1 MVAPAQQGPCGDARS
16 TCAGRHSAWLRK
28 VKSDRAMLRWL
39 VESGTRYFTID
50 FDEQVFYYA
59 HSSATRNMSHLTS
72 FKDILYAERFP
83 RHAGFCV
90 STEGRTYE
98 MYSMSNADA
107 EQWVHAFNAASRL
120 GQVRVPILSRATD
133 ERMARAAAARRE
145 RARAKPPLEDPR
157 PRGQDNDSG
166 GTPHDRPAEQAR
178 DTSESSAHAAFLA
191 ESQACNAHED
201 VGPPSR
207 GADQPARRAQ
217 ESTVPGAPNCGRHGQ
232 AARCEGSGEDQGC
245 NRPQLRAEEEALHLA
260 AGRTRRGN
268 HAAGDKA
275 AGRFVHE
282 LGTCTTQAKRFSEGL
297 FLHWKKAERKDEPR
311 VACWSFLFFTFTQPC
326 TRSSTFPA
334 SCRSDAP

>member
-1 MVAPAQQGPCGDARS
+1 MVAPAQQGPCDDARGA
-16 TCAGRHSAWLRK
+16 CAGHYSAWLRK

-59 HSSATRNMSHLTS
+59 HSSATRNMSHVTS

-83 RHAGFCV
+83 RHAGFIV

-98 MYSMSNADA
+98 LYSMSNADA

-120 GQVRVPILSRATD
+120 GQLRIPVLSRATD
-133 ERMARAAAARRE
+133 ERMARAAAARRG
-145 RARAKPPLEDPR
+145 RARAKPSLEDSR
-157 PRGQDNDSG
+157 PRGTDNVSG
-166 GTPHDRPAEQAR
+166 GSPHDRPAEQAR
-178 DTSESSAHAAFLA
+178 DTSESSTHAAFLA

-201 VGPPSR
+201 AGPPSR
-207 GADQPARRAQ
+207 DGDQPTQSAR
-217 ESTVPGAPNCGRHGQ
+217 ESAVPDAPSCGQHGQ
-232 AARCEGSGEDQGC
+232 AAR
-245 NRPQLRAEEEALHLA
+245 PQQRAGQEALRLA
-260 AGRTRRGN
+260 ADRTRRGD

-282 LGTCTTQAKRFSEGL
+282 LGTCRTQAKRFSEGL
-297 FLHWKKAERKDEPR
+297 FLHWKKAERKDAPR
-311 VACWSFLFFTFTQPC
+311 AACWSFLFFALTQPC
-326 TRSSTFPA
+326 ARSSALPA